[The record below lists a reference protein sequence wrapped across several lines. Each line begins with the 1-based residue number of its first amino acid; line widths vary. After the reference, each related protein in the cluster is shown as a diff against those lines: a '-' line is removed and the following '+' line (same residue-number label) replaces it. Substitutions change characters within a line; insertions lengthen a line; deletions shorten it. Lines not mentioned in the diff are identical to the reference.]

1 MKENVKIMKR
11 AKGYIQPIRQRRSM
25 MLSMAT
31 MMSAMS
37 KHPVI
42 LYVDG
47 EAIDDVDNIRKKG
60 GKKMREK
67 CQMLGLVFYIMYSQ
81 PSINGE
87 GSLDIVGTIR
97 ILPYLVDISLLG
109 RSIWRRVFDIQRRIF
124 SSIFP
129 GIYLAIIFS

>member
-1 MKENVKIMKR
+1 MKR

-87 GSLDIVGTIR
+87 GSLYIVIIVGTIR
-97 ILPYLVDISLLG
+97 ILPYLVDISQLG
-109 RSIWRRVFDIQRRIF
+109 RSSIWRRVFDIQRRIF
-124 SSIFP
+124 SSISP
-129 GIYLAIIFS
+129 GPIYLAIIFS

>member
-1 MKENVKIMKR
+1 LDFALFVIKADRENIE
-11 AKGYIQPIRQRRSM
+11 
-25 MLSMAT
+25 L
-31 MMSAMS
+31 
-37 KHPVI
+37 HPVI